1 MSLETMNAMNGR
13 PCSCGREHRFASR
26 VVTGMGVLASAAEE
40 IRRLGGTRAFVLSDQ
55 NTWKVAGERLSR
67 LLTEAGI
74 PVTAFSF
81 PEAQPEPDEHS
92 VGAAVMHMDAACD
105 CIVAV
110 GSGAI
115 NDIGK
120 ILSALS
126 RRPYIIVATAP
137 SMDGYASAT
146 SSMNRSG
153 LKISLP
159 SRCAD
164 TIVGDGEILCQA
176 PMKLLRSGLGDMLA
190 KYISICEWRIANL
203 LLGEYY
209 CEDVARLIREA
220 VEQCVSQADGLLE
233 RKPEAVMAV
242 FEGLIIGGVA
252 MNYAGVSRPAS
263 GVEHYISHVLD
274 MRAVEFGREAE
285 LHGIQCAMGTRIAAQ
300 LYEKLRGIT
309 PDREKALAWVSSF
322 DREAWNGTL
331 RSMLGKGAES
341 MIALEKKEKKYD
353 DQAHADRLERILAL
367 WPRILEIAAEEIPP
381 VQTLEALYEKL
392 SLPRTLGE
400 IGQDDAMLPTVL
412 RCTKDIR
419 DKYVLSRLVWDLG
432 IEKEV
437 FGNEAVSV

>member
-1 MSLETMNAMNGR
+1 MSLEKLNRMNGKAC
-13 PCSCGREHRFASR
+13 PCGREHRFDSR
-26 VVTGMGVLASAAEE
+26 VVTGSGILETLPEE
-40 IRRLGGTRAFVLSDQ
+40 IRRLGGTKAFLLSDR
-55 NTWKVAGERLSR
+55 NTHRAAGSR
-67 LLTEAGI
+67 VEGILAAAGI
-74 PVTAFSF
+74 PYSVFSF
-81 PEAQPEPDEHS
+81 PEEQPEPDERS
-92 VGAAVMHMDAACD
+92 VGAAVMHMDAGCD
-105 CIVAV
+105 IIVAV
-110 GSGAI
+110 GSGVI

-164 TIVGDGEILCQA
+164 VIVGDGEILCQA

-190 KYISICEWRIANL
+190 KYISICEWRIAKL

-209 CEDVARLIREA
+209 CEEVAQRIREA

-233 RKPEAVMAV
+233 RKQEAVMAV

-252 MNYAGVSRPAS
+252 MNYAGLSRPAS

-274 MRAVEFGREAE
+274 MRAVEFGTGAE
-285 LHGIQCAMGTRIAAQ
+285 LHGIQCAMGTRIAAS
-300 LYEKLRGIT
+300 LYEKLKGIT
-309 PDREKALAWVSSF
+309 PDRQKALDHAAAF
-322 DREAWNGTL
+322 DGEAWNGTL
-331 RSMLGKGAES
+331 RNMLGKGAES

-353 DQAHADRLERILAL
+353 PIAHGERLEKLLKL
-367 WPRILEIAAEEIPP
+367 WPRILEIAGEEIPEP
-381 VQTLEALYEKL
+381 QALDGLYKKL
-392 SLPRTLGE
+392 ALPETLGD
-400 IGQDDAMLPTVL
+400 IGQKEEMLPTVL

-419 DKYVLSRLVWDLG
+419 DKYVLSRLAWDLG
-432 IEKEV
+432 IEDEL
-437 FGNEAVSV
+437 FGEETLG